1 MHDMKSLNLDLA
13 QKPEV
18 ATNTPYNESGAYYP
32 TLHLT
37 DVPEDIEIPESG
49 KLMVEFKR
57 LEKVEVNRDGKE
69 RCSYTLEICKIVSC
83 DCEGGEAKQSPS
95 RNTENVLDALLKEY
109 QAGKQE
115 E

>member
-1 MHDMKSLNLDLA
+1 MHDMKSLNLDLS
-13 QKPEV
+13 QSVKQPGTF
-18 ATNTPYNESGAYYP
+18 TNSETYYP
-32 TLHLT
+32 TLHLS
-37 DVPEDIEIPESG
+37 DVPEDMEIPESG
-49 KLMVEFKR
+49 KLLVEFKR
-57 LEKVEVNRDGKE
+57 IEKVEVNRDGKE